1 MPLKQHH
8 DFRLDDRGG
17 FMLIIYRMQ
26 DHMTLLRKKKQARG
40 EINPKKQ

>member
-8 DFRLDDRGG
+8 DFKLDDRGG
-17 FMLIIYRMQ
+17 FMFIIYRMQ
-26 DHMTLLRKKKQARG
+26 DHMNFLQKKKARA